1 MDNIGI
7 IILAA
12 GSSSRFGDIKQLS
25 FYQDKTFINHAV
37 SIAKEVV
44 KKVIVVLGAN
54 AEKVKEE
61 IRSNDVAFIFNKY
74 WEEGMA
80 SSIRSGLGSFLQMN
94 PDAEAAI
101 LMVCDQ
107 PFVSSE
113 LLNAMIKKHL
123 QTGKQI
129 IASAYQE
136 TVGTPVLFG
145 KIFFPDLL
153 DLRGQSGA
161 KKIIEQHRDSIITVA
176 FPLGYV
182 DIDTKEDYE
191 ILQKKQFNN

>member
-1 MDNIGI
+1 MGNIGI

-25 FYQDKTFINHAV
+25 FYQDKTFIARAV

-44 KKVIVVLGAN
+44 EEVIVVLGAN
-54 AEKVKEE
+54 GEKVKEE
-61 IRSNDVAFIFNKY
+61 IRDSEVAFTYNKY

-80 SSIRSGLGSFLQMN
+80 SSIRSGVGSFLQMN

-161 KKIIEQHRDSIITVA
+161 KKIIEQNTDSIITVA

-191 ILQKKQFNN
+191 LLQKKQFNN